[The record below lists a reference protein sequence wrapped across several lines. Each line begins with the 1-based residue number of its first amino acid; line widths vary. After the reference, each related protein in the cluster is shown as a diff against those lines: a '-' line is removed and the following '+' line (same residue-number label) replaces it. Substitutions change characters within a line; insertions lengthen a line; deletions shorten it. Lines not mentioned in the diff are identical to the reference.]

1 MIKRLCGLAAFILGV
16 FGPGLLAGGGSYAG
30 NAKMPE
36 GKKTISLQSA
46 GGAVLV
52 IGSAT
57 FTPDGNGAKVGV
69 EMTAPEYQDEFL
81 SMRPFRCLAGDKETW
96 CHLEYPYE
104 VAGHVTADDL
114 VDLEYKLLFLFK
126 PPGGYGID
134 AWNGLYFKLGL
145 QEDGSISGKV
155 HDTDLNVLAVPPEDR
170 KARVVTH
177 KDLTAVE
184 PGVRRFERIEIR

>member
-1 MIKRLCGLAAFILGV
+1 MSRVSFSHVVLVL
-16 FGPGLLAGGGSYAG
+16 GLLSSGWAHAGS
-30 NAKMPE
+30 AKLPD
-36 GKKTISLQSA
+36 GKKTISLVA
-46 GGAVLV
+46 ADGASLA
-52 IGSAT
+52 IGTAT
-57 FTPDGNGAKVGV
+57 FTPDGTGAKVGV

-81 SMRPFRCLAGDKETW
+81 SMRPFRCLAGGAGDKETW

-104 VAGHVTADDL
+104 VPGHVTADDL

-134 AWNGLYFKLGL
+134 AWNGLYFKLAL
-145 QEDGSISGKV
+145 QDDGSISGKV

-170 KARVVTH
+170 KARVVQH

-184 PGVRRFERIEIR
+184 PASHRFFSISIR